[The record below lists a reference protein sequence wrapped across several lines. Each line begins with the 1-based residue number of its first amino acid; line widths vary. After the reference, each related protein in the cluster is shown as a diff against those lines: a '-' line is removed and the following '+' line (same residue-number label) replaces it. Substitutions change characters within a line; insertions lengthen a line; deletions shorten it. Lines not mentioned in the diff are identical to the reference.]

1 MFSPTYFHTLTYF
14 NFFVLYLYL
23 CKIVI
28 FTFMRNDRSS
38 AETSRASTFCFYFKL
53 FQKTHL
59 LIKRYYKNISRNR
72 KENNYINYK
81 CDIMN
86 K

>member
-1 MFSPTYFHTLTYF
+1 ML
-14 NFFVLYLYL
+14 NDRNVARLYLL
-23 CKIVI
+23 FLLQIVKK
-28 FTFMRNDRSS
+28 N
-38 AETSRASTFCFYFKL
+38 
-53 FQKTHL
+53 HL